1 MGGHIRTIYMYMYM
15 YMYVIW
21 TRLAIYMGTL
31 PPSPCPAVSGAAQIM
46 GDLVTGRV
54 AETRGQSLSIPFNER
69 DGAGKYSFIAD
80 VLRWRAQTSPDNQLF
95 SVVDAK
101 VPVGSISL
109 VMICSISLV
118 MIY

>member
-1 MGGHIRTIYMYMYM
+1 MGGHIHTIYMYM

-21 TRLAIYMGTL
+21 TGLAIYMGTL

-109 VMICSISLV
+109 VMI
-118 MIY
+118 Y